1 MNYSSVDYNIK
12 MKTISVH
19 SSKQS
24 KLQQSST
31 STSSIVDSPTSAPT
45 SAAFSSA
52 FSTVGTH
59 SNIVQTIRIIPLVVE
74 LSPVEIY
81 VIILLSLVL
90 LFKYTYLNLVF
101 VVETL
106 CFCIVLHY
114 SYIIF
119 MPMLYEQSQQL
130 YSTVVHWMVYQMYT
144 IALIKCVM
152 DGDSSWMFQQDG
164 VSFNHLRNTDTD
176 YIRTYFFRQN
186 SLLPNIVLCFTLI
199 EAPVLYSVFYE
210 VIYAFAIKVQEQKLT
225 FKLLNKYLFCTFM
238 LISIVLQVG
247 LYASVPYDV
256 FLVSVTPMMWIFI
269 HYTLIICCSKESVSL
284 VFGLYPFVF
293 FIWFY
298 AVYAATQQQLLHFLH
313 PDVNQDYQV
322 NK

>member
-1 MNYSSVDYNIK
+1 

-19 SSKQS
+19 SNKQS
-24 KLQQSST
+24 TFQPSST
-31 STSSIVDSPTSAPT
+31 FSTVDSLTSST
-45 SAAFSSA
+45 
-52 FSTVGTH
+52 FSTVGTNANLIKPIH
-59 SNIVQTIRIIPLVVE
+59 TIPIMGE
-74 LSPVEIY
+74 LSSVEIY
-81 VIILLSLVL
+81 VIILLSFVL
-90 LFKYTYLNLVF
+90 LIKYTYLNLVF

-106 CFCIVLHY
+106 CFCMVLHY

-119 MPMLYEQSQQL
+119 MPMLHEQSQRL
-130 YSTVVHWMVYQMYT
+130 YSTVVHLMVYQMYT
-144 IALIKCVM
+144 IALIKCVI

-164 VSFNHLRNTDTD
+164 VSFNHLRNTTDTD

-210 VIYAFAIKVQEQKLT
+210 VIYAFAIKVQEHKLT

-238 LISIVLQVG
+238 LISIVLQLG

-313 PDVNQDYQV
+313 PDI
-322 NK
+322 